1 MNTKISGILLFFS
14 LTLNLYSQDTS
25 KAPTVKEPFLL
36 PDYELIVPTF
46 LGNNL
51 RNFYGNEAPD
61 TIITHWKLFLGSGK
75 TVISRKLGEREWAGA
90 GWTGQPL
97 LVREDTNLFIIQGA
111 YDHNLKKINAKT
123 GKIVWQYKFD
133 DVIKGTGTLW
143 ENPNNSEPENK
154 IVILQGSRL
163 GVGNYLDSKHIPSY
177 RAISYFTGKELWRL
191 DAKWT
196 ESYSR
201 DVDGSALI
209 YMDTAYIGFENSLFT
224 KFSPDYKNAV
234 LKDDMLQPEI
244 YKETPL
250 YTLDDAIKHKN
261 NIVTESSP
269 SLIDSVFY
277 IASGSGHIFG
287 YDLRKD
293 TITWD
298 FYIGSDIDGS
308 AVITHDS
315 CIIVSIE
322 KQYIDGPG
330 GILKLNPRKN
340 PNDAVV
346 WFYPTESLEY
356 NGWEGGVIGS
366 VGINDYYNKGDLPYM
381 AAFMAID
388 GNLYIVDHMQ
398 VDTTVLVNSFDL
410 KNKYHPPKL
419 IYKHKIGPSISTPII
434 VDNKVIAASY
444 GGLFLFRFDKSLKFT
459 KVITHEGSYEST
471 PIVHN
476 RKIYVASRNGYF
488 YCLGE

>member
-1 MNTKISGILLFFS
+1 MTIRFSGIILIILFS
-14 LTLNLYSQDTS
+14 TYTYSQDTL
-25 KAPTVKEPFLL
+25 KAPNSKGPFLL
-36 PDYELIVPTF
+36 PDYELIMPTF
-46 LGNNL
+46 LGNNY

-61 TIITHWKLFLGSGK
+61 SIKVHWKLFLGSGK

-97 LVREDTNLFIIQGA
+97 LVKEDTNLFIIQGA

-123 GKIVWQYKFD
+123 GKLVWQYKFD

-143 ENPNNSEPENK
+143 ENPDTSEPENK
-154 IVILQGSRL
+154 LVILQGSRL

-191 DAKWT
+191 DVKWT
-196 ESYSR
+196 ASYSR
-201 DVDGSALI
+201 DVDGSAII
-209 YMDTAYIGFENSLFT
+209 YKDTAYLAFENSLFT
-224 KFSPDYKNAV
+224 KFNPDYKKAEV
-234 LKDDMLQPEI
+234 KDNMLQPSI
-244 YKETPL
+244 YKETCL

-269 SLIDSVFY
+269 SLIDSVFF

-287 YDLRKD
+287 YNLRED

-308 AVITHDS
+308 AIITHDS

-330 GILKLNPRKN
+330 GALKLNPRKK
-340 PNDAVV
+340 PEDAVV
-346 WFYPTESLEY
+346 WFFPTENIEY
-356 NGWEGGVIGS
+356 SGWEGGIIGS
-366 VGINDYYNKGDLPYM
+366 VGVNDYYNSGNLPYL
-381 AAFMAID
+381 AAFSAID
-388 GNLYIVDHMQ
+388 GNLYVVNHMEI
-398 VDTTVLVNSFDL
+398 DTAILVNGFDL
-410 KNKYHPPKL
+410 KHKYHPPK
-419 IYKHKIGPSISTPII
+419 IVYKHTIGPSISTPII
-434 VDNKVIAASY
+434 VGNKIIAAGY
-444 GGLFLFRFDKSLKFT
+444 NGLFLFRFDNNLNFT
-459 KVITHEGSYEST
+459 KVTTHEGSYEST